1 MNKKNKRRTCM
12 VVSFLAILAM
22 AAWAYMYIHSKNDIP
37 LRQDFAEDVAKTVV
51 ASEQEDI

>member
-1 MNKKNKRRTCM
+1 MNKKNKRRIGM
-12 VVSFLAILAM
+12 VVSFLVIIAIV
-22 AAWAYMYIHSKNDIP
+22 AWAYIYIHSKNDIP